1 HLEQALALASF
12 VQQAGLGDDEIVP
25 YLAGL
30 LELQPWLEQWY
41 GEYDPAFGA
50 SPAAE
55 ILAFR
60 QQKQGELG
68 LTDDALRAWRPAAA
82 TRGGAKKAAAP
93 EKRTG
98 AKVAVQTAVTDN
110 VTDAATGVE
119 SD

>member
-1 HLEQALALASF
+1 M
-12 VQQAGLGDDEIVP
+12 P

-41 GEYDPAFGA
+41 GEYDPEFGA

-68 LTDDALRAWRPAAA
+68 LTDDALRAWRPSAA
-82 TRGGAKKAAAP
+82 TRGPGAQKKRASSKA
-93 EKRTG
+93 T
-98 AKVAVQTAVTDN
+98 VQTSITDT
-110 VTDAATGVE
+110 VTDAVSGTE
-119 SD
+119 SA